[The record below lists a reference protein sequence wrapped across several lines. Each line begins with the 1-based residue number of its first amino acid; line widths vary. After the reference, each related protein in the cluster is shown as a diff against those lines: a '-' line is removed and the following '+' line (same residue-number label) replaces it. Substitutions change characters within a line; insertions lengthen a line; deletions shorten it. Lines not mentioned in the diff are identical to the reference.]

1 MIQPS
6 PLAAAHRPVHP
17 QGAMTGRD
25 VHLLS
30 RWELAAGPREVYDL
44 VADAASL
51 PRWWPSVFLD
61 ATILEPG
68 DTGGVGRVVEVVAAG
83 FLPVTLRW
91 RFRVTAAQP
100 PERLFMETT
109 GDLEGL
115 GLWAFEPAE
124 KRVVVRLH
132 WTGRVAKRGW
142 RHLPT
147 LVTPL
152 LRRSHRW
159 AMERGF
165 TSLLLEVWRRRT
177 TSEEARAWLPRPPRP
192 GFPHNLRRRP

>member
-1 MIQPS
+1 M
-6 PLAAAHRPVHP
+6 ARP
-17 QGAMTGRD
+17 D

-30 RWELAAGPREVYDL
+30 RWELAAAPQEVYDL
-44 VADAASL
+44 VTDPASL

-61 ATILEPG
+61 ANVLEAG
-68 DTGGVGRVVEVVAAG
+68 DARGVGRVVEVATAA

-124 KRVVVRLH
+124 KQVVVRLH
-132 WTGRVAKRGW
+132 WRGHVAKGGW

-159 AMERGF
+159 AMDRGF

-177 TSEEARAWLPRPPRP
+177 PSEEARAWLPLPPRP
-192 GFPHNLRRRP
+192 AFPHNLRRRARMQGAP